1 MPRIGAHIH
10 VADPLAEA
18 IAIGAD
24 AVQFFLG
31 DPQGWKGPV
40 IPGGDPGAIKAA
52 YAAADMDIYIHA
64 PYVINVATSNNRIRI
79 PSRKLLDQQLQAAA
93 SIGAKGL
100 IVHGGHVN
108 AGVDFA
114 EGLENWRKAVER
126 IERPLPMLIENT
138 AGGDGAMAR
147 SLDAIGQLWEA
158 VTEAAGDA
166 GESVGFCLDTCHA
179 NSAGIDLADAVDR
192 IKAITGRID
201 LVHCNNSRD
210 PFGSGRDRHANIA
223 SGTIDPAL
231 LLGVVRSAGA
241 TAICETPEE
250 GGGLAADVSWLKQ
263 QLLFRTGWRAWAVR
277 PGRAGSGTG
286 PGPGPGRH
294 PRGRRGRG
302 HAPRPVRN
310 KECPAPRRR
319 RAGLR

>member
-1 MPRIGAHIH
+1 MPRIGAHFH
-10 VADPLAEA
+10 VDDPLAEA
-18 IAIGAD
+18 EACGAG

-40 IPGGDPGAIKAA
+40 IPGGDPGAVQAA
-52 YAAADMDIYIHA
+52 YAAAGVDVYIHA

-79 PSRKLLDQQLQAAA
+79 PSRKLLDQQLKAAA
-93 SIGAKGL
+93 SVGAKGL

-147 SLDAIGQLWEA
+147 SLDAIGRLWDA

-166 GESVGFCLDTCHA
+166 ELGFCLDTCHA
-179 NSAGIDLADAVDR
+179 NSAGIDLADAADR

-210 PFGSGRDRHANIA
+210 EFGSGRDRHASITA
-223 SGTIDPAL
+223 GTIDPAL
-231 LLGVVRSAGA
+231 LLGVVRAAGA
-241 TAICETPEE
+241 TAICETPDE
-250 GGGLAADVSWLKQ
+250 GLAADVSWLKQ
-263 QLLFRTGWRAWAVR
+263 HLSA
-277 PGRAGSGTG
+277 
-286 PGPGPGRH
+286 
-294 PRGRRGRG
+294 
-302 HAPRPVRN
+302 
-310 KECPAPRRR
+310 
-319 RAGLR
+319 